1 MSMKEGTT
9 DEDMRIHSYSWTKQ
23 LLKAHT
29 LLTITGLSGEADN
42 YWLCV
47 AVDLSLLSISV

>member
-9 DEDMRIHSYSWTKQ
+9 DEDMQIHSYSWTKQ